1 MNASATFSAV
11 LRNFTASRP
20 LTFIHIA
27 GRLINLLLSH
37 QQAAAVVRCVGN
49 AIRDMI
55 KI

>member
-11 LRNFTASRP
+11 LRNFTSRP

-27 GRLINLLLSH
+27 SRLINLLLSH